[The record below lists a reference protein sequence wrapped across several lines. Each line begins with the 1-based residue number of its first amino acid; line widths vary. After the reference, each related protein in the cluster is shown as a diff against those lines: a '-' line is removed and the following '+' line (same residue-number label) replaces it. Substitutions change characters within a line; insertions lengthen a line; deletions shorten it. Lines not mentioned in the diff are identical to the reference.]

1 MIGETPPQYS
11 NRLAQEKS
19 PYLLQHAHNPVN
31 WYPWG
36 DEAFQKARKDNKLI
50 FLSIGYSTCHWC
62 HVMEKESFENIKI
75 AKLLNDNFISIK
87 VDREERPDIDQ
98 IYMSAVQ
105 SMTGSGGWPLTVF
118 LTPEGKPFS
127 GGTYF
132 PPEDRWGRSGM
143 STLLPKMASMWKE
156 NPDKVLEAGDR
167 MTDLLQK
174 NIPSG
179 SEEEVS
185 KDILDMAYE
194 QYAATFDGAHG
205 GFGGAPKFPRSH
217 ELSFL
222 LRYWKRSGNSFALSM
237 VETTLDHMA
246 DGGIY
251 DHLGGGFHRYATD
264 NVWLVPHFE
273 KMLYD
278 QAILAKTYLEA
289 YQVTG
294 KVRYADVARDIFRYV
309 LRDMQHSEGGFYSAD
324 DADSEGEE
332 GKFFVWRPEE
342 ISQILGPETG
352 RLFNE
357 FYGVTDEGN
366 FEHATSILHRK
377 QSLEQYASFKKIDED
392 YLRNTL
398 AQSREKLWSV
408 REKRIHPY
416 RDDKILTAW
425 NGLMISAFAVG
436 GQVLDEPRYLE
447 AARKAADFILK
458 EMTHK
463 RRLLRRFRDD
473 EAAIP
478 AFHDDYAFLALG
490 LLDLYEATF
499 EVRWLEE
506 AKKLTDEMILRFWD
520 EGRGGFY
527 FTADD
532 AESLITRSKEYYDGA
547 VPSGNSIAGIV
558 MIRMS
563 RMFADMELD
572 EKVQQL
578 IRSNAKAL
586 TGHPMAY
593 PQLLIALDFAFGP
606 SFEVV
611 IAGPQRSKEFKELL
625 GIIRSGFRPRQ
636 VLLHHPEGKEGKRIE
651 KLAFYIESQS
661 AMDGKPAVYVCENH
675 LCKFPTSDPAKLEE
689 LLSGT

>member
-179 SEEEVS
+179 SEAEVS

-366 FEHATSILHRK
+366 FEHATSILHRN

-506 AKKLTDEMILRFWD
+506 AKKLTDEMISRFWD

-532 AESLITRSKEYYDGA
+532 AESLIARSKEYYDGA

-586 TGHPMAY
+586 TEHPMAY

-661 AMDGKPAVYVCENH
+661 VMDGKPAVYVCENH

-689 LLSGT
+689 LLGGT